1 MRAMKGVRAL
11 ASGMLVLGAVCVVPA
26 VSAAQDT
33 STTTD
38 TPTTVAE
45 PAVPRPSPPD
55 ASSVAPGAPPEGV
68 AAGTSPEA
76 AEPISESTD
85 DVRRVEP
92 ADAPSG
98 GAPAASLPTAQKAA
112 SASVTMGDFFFA
124 PGSVTVAVGDTVTW
138 SNTGQAPHNA
148 TANDASFKTPDLNNG
163 ESASHQFTAAGT
175 FGYICTIHP
184 NMKGTVRVLSAAGTG
199 GGGGGGGDSAGSTG
213 SGQSEAAA
221 VASPSAAG
229 DSNTLPLTG
238 MASGA
243 LALVGLALLGSG
255 LIVRR
260 ASDRAPGGAR
270 RFLTLH

>member
-1 MRAMKGVRAL
+1 MKGARAL

-26 VSAAQDT
+26 VSAAQDGGPAT
-33 STTTD
+33 DVTTQLG
-38 TPTTVAE
+38 
-45 PAVPRPSPPD
+45 PANPDPSPATPD
-55 ASSVAPGAPPEGV
+55 APLVDPDAPSEGA

-76 AEPISESTD
+76 AEPISESAD

-92 ADAPSG
+92 AETPSG
-98 GAPAASLPTAQKAA
+98 GAAAASMPTAQKAA
-112 SASVTMGDFFFA
+112 SATVTMGDFFFA

-148 TANDASFKTPDLNNG
+148 TANDGSFKTPDLNNG

-184 NMKGTVRVLSAAGTG
+184 NMKGTVRVLSAAGG
-199 GGGGGGGDSAGSTG
+199 GGGGAGGGGAAGSTG
-213 SGQSEAAA
+213 SSQSEAAA
-221 VASPSAAG
+221 VASPTAPG

-238 MASGA
+238 VASGA
-243 LALVGLALLGSG
+243 LALVGLALLGLG
-255 LIVRR
+255 LLVRR
-260 ASDRAPGGAR
+260 ATGRPTGGAS